1 MDATTPSSSD
11 PRELP
16 TNSIEALPKAIR
28 LALTE
33 LVDPTYRELEAGD
46 WLFWKNAILLTKSG
60 TQSGAARLGSYFIEG
75 ELTINRTYSQRKNKR
90 CLNWT
95 GVICR
100 LRPARSEKVGI

>member
-33 LVDPTYRELEAGD
+33 LVDPTYRELKAGD
-46 WLFWKNAILLTKSG
+46 WLFLEKRHLVDEKRDAVGRCPGSARISPRANSKS
-60 TQSGAARLGSYFIEG
+60 IE
-75 ELTINRTYSQRKNKR
+75 NWTYSQRKNKR
-90 CLNWT
+90 CLN
-95 GVICR
+95 GQ
-100 LRPARSEKVGI
+100 G